1 MKSGEAPILLGLA
14 FLLLVFRGRSRARIW
29 ALDLGPSALWGQ
41 ASRSSRD
48 LAGGSGLGRP
58 CRVGVAGPRS
68 WVPMWVQGP
77 RVDPG
82 AGRVVMPAAPF
93 PPPPSGRAGTTSP
106 PARIAPG
113 AE

>member
-68 WVPMWVQGP
+68 WVPIGFRAREWT
-77 RVDPG
+77 PG
-82 AGRVVMPAAPF
+82 QDAWSCRRHPFPHRPPAGR
-93 PPPPSGRAGTTSP
+93 GRP
-106 PARIAPG
+106 RPQPG
-113 AE
+113 